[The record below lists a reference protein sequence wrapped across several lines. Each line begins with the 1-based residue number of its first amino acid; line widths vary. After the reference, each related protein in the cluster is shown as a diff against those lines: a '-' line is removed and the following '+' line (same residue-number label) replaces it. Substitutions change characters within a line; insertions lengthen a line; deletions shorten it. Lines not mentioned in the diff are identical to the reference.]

1 MRLVKQSQHGP
12 VQAFQ
17 MGYSPV
23 GAPLMSV
30 LFYYLDGLLID
41 TGQHHMERE
50 ALAAVAD
57 RPVHEILL
65 THHHEDHSGNAA
77 AVQRHTG
84 AAVRGHAAAVA
95 KMASGFRIRPY
106 QHLVWGQAPPLKV
119 VPFKGSIESSR
130 YRLTPLETPGHSKD
144 HVVYLE
150 ENEGWLFSG
159 DLFIGER
166 IKFFRSDED
175 INAQIGSL
183 ETVLQFDFEALFCAH
198 NPRLQGG
205 RKALR
210 RKLAFLIAL
219 RDEVQGLYQRGCPV
233 PKIIKRL
240 DPKTDR
246 RVKWITMGNAS
257 FANMVRS
264 ALGRPRINGA

>member
-1 MRLVKQSQHGP
+1 
-12 VQAFQ
+12 

-30 LFYYLDGLLID
+30 YFYYLDGLLID
-41 TGQHHMERE
+41 TGQRHMQRE

-57 RPVHEILL
+57 RPVHTILL

-77 AVQRHTG
+77 ALQRRTG
-84 AAVRGHAAAVA
+84 ATVRGHAAAAA
-95 KMASGFRIRPY
+95 KMAAGFRIRPY
-106 QHLVWGQAPPLKV
+106 QHLVWGQARPLTV
-119 VPFKGSIESSR
+119 VPIDGVIASPH
-130 YRLTPLETPGHSKD
+130 YRLTPVETPGHSKD
-144 HVVYLE
+144 HLVFLE
-150 ENEGWLFSG
+150 ENQGWLFAG

-175 INAQIGSL
+175 MGTQISSL
-183 ETVLQFDFEALFCAH
+183 ERVLQYDFETLFCAH
-198 NPRLQGG
+198 NPRPKGG
-205 RKALR
+205 REALN
-210 RKLAFLIAL
+210 RKLDFLKSLQEEIRSL
-219 RDEVQGLYQRGCPV
+219 QHRGYPV
-233 PKIIKRL
+233 REIVKRL

-264 ALGRPRINGA
+264 VFLHGQENEETN